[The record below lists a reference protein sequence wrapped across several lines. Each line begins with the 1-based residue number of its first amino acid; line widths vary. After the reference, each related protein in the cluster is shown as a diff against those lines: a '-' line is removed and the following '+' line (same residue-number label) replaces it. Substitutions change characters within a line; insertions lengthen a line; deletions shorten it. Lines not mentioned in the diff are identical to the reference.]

1 MLSVLLLVATAFF
14 EPIAGSGRQQSDET
28 LAQRRNLPDG
38 YSRSFYNAG
47 STEANGAST
56 ARRMATIMGKQLESK
71 TDRATNAAEALTPAG
86 PPVLPKQGA
95 VASGVYRNMFTEYGF
110 TAEVQLARSRSF
122 FEWRL
127 LLLPPFLFFFFSFL
141 PSFLR
146 FDLRLRTWMRCS
158 CRLLKLGWRL

>member
-1 MLSVLLLVATAFF
+1 MLSVLLLAATAFF
-14 EPIAGSGRQQSDET
+14 EPIAGSGRQRSDET

-38 YSRSFYNAG
+38 YSRSFYNSG

-56 ARRMATIMGKQLESK
+56 ARRMATITMGKQLERK

-122 FEWRL
+122 CEWRL
-127 LLLPPFLFFFFSFL
+127 LLLLSLLFFLLSFF
-141 PSFLR
+141 
-146 FDLRLRTWMRCS
+146 
-158 CRLLKLGWRL
+158 LLAF

>member
-1 MLSVLLLVATAFF
+1 MLSVLLLAATAFF
-14 EPIAGSGRQQSDET
+14 EPIAGSGRQRSDET

-38 YSRSFYNAG
+38 YSRSFYNSG

-56 ARRMATIMGKQLESK
+56 ARRMATITMGGKQLESK

-110 TAEVQLARSRSF
+110 TAEVQLARSRRF

-127 LLLPPFLFFFFSFL
+127 LLLLLFFFFSLL
-141 PSFLR
+141 PSSVLTYGYGPGCVVR
-146 FDLRLRTWMRCS
+146 AGC
-158 CRLLKLGWRL
+158 